1 MSFKNA
7 SEYVI
12 SFISKYGDDDL
23 LNKWNNNEFKKF
35 FKEKKEKSSI
45 KKNKSSY
52 LFFCDEERD
61 VIKKENLGLTNKQI
75 IGELAIRWGLLKDYP
90 DKIEKYTL
98 RAKEDK
104 ERYQTEIKN
113 ISVNENIGE
122 NVKTKSKKTKKEKSN
137 IKKNKSSY
145 LFFCDEE
152 RLKIKKEKLELSN
165 KEIICELANRW
176 KNVKDDP
183 KKIEK
188 FVKLAES
195 DKNRYEN
202 EKKNIPSV
210 NEDIEVVSEE
220 IPDVIE
226 NTPEIVDVV
235 VEKPKKKTKKIIKK

>member
-23 LNKWNNNEFKKF
+23 LNKWNNNEFKKL
-35 FKEKKEKSSI
+35 FKEKKSKKEKSSI

-52 LFFCDEERD
+52 LFFCDDERD

-75 IGELAIRWGLLKDYP
+75 ISELATRWGLLKDYP
-90 DKIEKYTL
+90 DKVEKYTL

-104 ERYQTEIKN
+104 ERYQSEIKN
-113 ISVNENIGE
+113 ISVDENIEE
-122 NVKTKSKKTKKEKSN
+122 NVKTKSKKTKKEKSS

-210 NEDIEVVSEE
+210 NEVVSDE

-226 NTPEIVDVV
+226 NSSEIVDVV
-235 VEKPKKKTKKIIKK
+235 VEKPKKKTKKIVKK